1 MTVSRKILWATCYVA
16 VVLGLGVLSAL
27 DRNGLRKHLRLDAEV
42 RRVSAENQGLRLENV
57 RLRREARALAGD
69 PAALERAAREEL
81 NFVRPG
87 EWVYKLD
94 EPGAHP

>member
-1 MTVSRKILWATCYVA
+1 MTASRKILWCTCYVA
-16 VVLGLGVLSAL
+16 VVLGLGVLSAM
-27 DRNGLRKHLRLDAEV
+27 DPNGLRKHRRLDVEV
-42 RRVSAENQGLRLENV
+42 RRVSSENRSLRLENV

-94 EPGAHP
+94 EPGVRP